1 MKNFL
6 LFFLFFALILIP
18 ACKKTKV
25 SESKVLENQNDKASY
40 AIGFDLGKNLKKYS
54 EDISLENMIQGIRD
68 GISGKNS
75 ILTEEET
82 KKTLTEFQQTIIKKE
97 LERRKEVA
105 IKNKVEEEKFLA
117 ENAKKEGVVTTVS
130 GLQYKIINEGNGPK
144 PTLEDTVKVH
154 YKGTFING
162 KEFDS
167 SYKRGEPVTFQLK
180 NMIPGWIEA
189 LQLMK
194 SGSKWQIFIPSS
206 LAYGEQGAGDII
218 EPNSLL
224 IFEVELLEVE
234 KSPGKK

>member
-1 MKNFL
+1 MKKLFLFL
-6 LFFLFFALILIP
+6 LISGLILIP
-18 ACKKTKV
+18 ACKKSQVKKET
-25 SESKVLENQNDKASY
+25 LETQKGKASY

-54 EDISLENMIQGIRD
+54 EDIELEKMLQGIRD
-68 GISGKNS
+68 GISGQNS

-82 KKTLTEFQQTIIKKE
+82 KKTLTEFQQTLIKKE
-97 LERRKEVA
+97 MERRKELAV
-105 IKNKVEEEKFLA
+105 KNKVEEEKFLA
-117 ENAKKEGVVTTVS
+117 ENAKKEGVVTTAS
-130 GLQYKIINEGNGPK
+130 GLQYKVIREGKGPK

-167 SYKRGEPVTFQLK
+167 SYKRGEPITFQLK

-189 LQLMK
+189 LQMMNA
-194 SGSKWQIFIPSS
+194 GSKWQIFIPSA

-234 KSPGKK
+234 KPSGK

>member
-1 MKNFL
+1 MKKLILFL
-6 LFFLFFALILIP
+6 LTFGLTLFP
-18 ACKKTKV
+18 ACKK
-25 SESKVLENQNDKASY
+25 SEVKKATLETQKDKASY

-54 EDISLENMIQGIRD
+54 EDIELEKMLQGIRD
-68 GISGKNS
+68 GISGQNS

-82 KKTLTEFQQTIIKKE
+82 KKTLSEFQQTLIRKE
-97 LERRKEVA
+97 MERRKELAV
-105 IKNKVEEEKFLA
+105 KNKVEEEKFLA
-117 ENAKKEGVVTTVS
+117 ENSKKEGVVTTAS
-130 GLQYKIINEGNGPK
+130 GLQYKVIREGKGSK

-167 SYKRGEPVTFQLK
+167 SYKKGEPITFQLK

-189 LQLMK
+189 LQLMNE
-194 SGSKWQIFIPSS
+194 GSKWQIFIPSA

-234 KSPGKK
+234 KSSGK

>member
-1 MKNFL
+1 MKKLILFL
-6 LFFLFFALILIP
+6 LTFGLILFP
-18 ACKKTKV
+18 ACKK
-25 SESKVLENQNDKASY
+25 SEVKKATLETQKDKASY

-54 EDISLENMIQGIRD
+54 EDIELEKMLQGIRD
-68 GISGKNS
+68 GISGQNS

-82 KKTLTEFQQTIIKKE
+82 KKTLSEFQQTLIRKE
-97 LERRKEVA
+97 MERRKELAV
-105 IKNKVEEEKFLA
+105 KNKVEEEKFLA
-117 ENAKKEGVVTTVS
+117 ENSKKEGVVTTAS
-130 GLQYKIINEGNGPK
+130 GLQYKVIREGKGSK

-167 SYKRGEPVTFQLK
+167 SYKKGEPVTFQLK

-189 LQLMK
+189 LPLMNE
-194 SGSKWQIFIPSS
+194 GSKWQIFIPSA

-234 KSPGKK
+234 KSSGK

>member
-1 MKNFL
+1 VKKFLFIFL
-6 LFFLFFALILIP
+6 LFTMVPFV
-18 ACKKTKV
+18 ACKKTKF
-25 SESKVLENQNDKASY
+25 SQQEKLENQKDKASY

-54 EDISLENMIQGIRD
+54 EDISLEKMIQGIRD
-68 GISGKNS
+68 GISGQKS
-75 ILTEEET
+75 ALTEEET
-82 KKTLTEFQQTIIKKE
+82 RKTLTEFQQNLIKKE

-117 ENAKKEGVVTTVS
+117 ENAKKEGVVTTAS
-130 GLQYKIINEGNGPK
+130 GLQYKVIREGNGPK

-154 YKGTFING
+154 YRGTFING

-167 SYKRGEPVTFQLK
+167 SYKRGEPVTFELK

-189 LQLMK
+189 LQMMK
-194 SGSKWQIFIPSS
+194 AGSKWQIFIPSS

-224 IFEVELLEVE
+224 IFEVELLEVV
-234 KSPGKK
+234 KK

>member
-1 MKNFL
+1 MKKLFLFL
-6 LFFLFFALILIP
+6 LISGLILIP
-18 ACKKTKV
+18 ACKKSQVKKGT
-25 SESKVLENQNDKASY
+25 LETQKGKASY

-54 EDISLENMIQGIRD
+54 EDIELEKMLQGIRD
-68 GISGKNS
+68 GISGQNS

-82 KKTLTEFQQTIIKKE
+82 KKTLTEFQQTLIKKE
-97 LERRKEVA
+97 MERRKELAV
-105 IKNKVEEEKFLA
+105 KNKVEEEKFLA
-117 ENAKKEGVVTTVS
+117 ENAKKEGVVTTAS
-130 GLQYKIINEGNGPK
+130 GLQYKVIREGKGPK

-167 SYKRGEPVTFQLK
+167 SYKRGEPITFQLK

-189 LQLMK
+189 LQMMNA
-194 SGSKWQIFIPSS
+194 GSKWQIFIPSA

-234 KSPGKK
+234 KPSGK

>member
-1 MKNFL
+1 MVPFV
-6 LFFLFFALILIP
+6 
-18 ACKKTKV
+18 ACKKTKF
-25 SESKVLENQNDKASY
+25 SQQEKLENQKDKASY

-54 EDISLENMIQGIRD
+54 EDISLEKMIQGIRD
-68 GISGKNS
+68 GISGQKS
-75 ILTEEET
+75 ALTEEET
-82 KKTLTEFQQTIIKKE
+82 RKTLTEFQQNLIKKE

-117 ENAKKEGVVTTVS
+117 ENAKKEGVVTTAS
-130 GLQYKIINEGNGPK
+130 GLQYKVIREGNGPK

-154 YKGTFING
+154 YRGTFING

-167 SYKRGEPVTFQLK
+167 SYKRGEPVTFELK

-189 LQLMK
+189 LQMMK
-194 SGSKWQIFIPSS
+194 AGSKWQIFIPSS

-224 IFEVELLEVE
+224 IFEVELLEVV
-234 KSPGKK
+234 KK

>member
-1 MKNFL
+1 MKKFFL
-6 LFFLFFALILIP
+6 IFLFFVLISIP
-18 ACKKTKV
+18 ACKKKEVNKATAPETQK
-25 SESKVLENQNDKASY
+25 DKASY

-54 EDISLENMIQGIRD
+54 EDISLEKMIDGIRD
-68 GISGKNS
+68 GIGGKNS

-82 KKTLTEFQQTIIKKE
+82 KKVLTEFQQTLIKKE
-97 LERRKEVA
+97 IERRKEIA

-117 ENAKKEGVVTTVS
+117 ENAKKEGVVTTAS
-130 GLQYKIINEGNGPK
+130 GLQYKIIKEGNGPK

-154 YKGTFING
+154 YRGTFING

-194 SGSKWQIFIPSS
+194 AGSKWQIFIPSA
-206 LAYGEQGAGDII
+206 LAYGEEGAGDII

-234 KSPGKK
+234 KGSKEK

>member
-1 MKNFL
+1 MKKL
-6 LFFLFFALILIP
+6 LLVFLFFALIFFP

-25 SESKVLENQNDKASY
+25 AKPSKLETEKEKASY

-54 EDISLENMIQGIRD
+54 EDISLESMIKGIRD
-68 GISGKNS
+68 GISGQNS

-82 KKTLTEFQQTIIKKE
+82 KKTLTEFQQNLLKKE
-97 LERRKEVA
+97 TERRKELA

-117 ENAKKEGVVTTVS
+117 ENSKKEGIVTTAS
-130 GLQYKIINEGNGPK
+130 GLQYKVIREGNGPK

-189 LQLMK
+189 LQMMK
-194 SGSKWQIFIPSS
+194 AGSKWQIFIPSA

-234 KSPGKK
+234 KASGK

>member
-1 MKNFL
+1 MKKFLFIFL
-6 LFFLFFALILIP
+6 LFTMVPFV
-18 ACKKTKV
+18 ACKKTKF
-25 SESKVLENQNDKASY
+25 SQQEKLENQKDKASY

-54 EDISLENMIQGIRD
+54 EDISLEKMIQGIRD
-68 GISGKNS
+68 GISGQKS
-75 ILTEEET
+75 ALTEEET
-82 KKTLTEFQQTIIKKE
+82 RKTLTEFQQNLIKKE

-117 ENAKKEGVVTTVS
+117 ENAKKEGVVTTAS
-130 GLQYKIINEGNGPK
+130 GLQYKVIREGNGPK

-154 YKGTFING
+154 YRGTFING

-167 SYKRGEPVTFQLK
+167 SYKRGEPVTFELK

-189 LQLMK
+189 LQMMK
-194 SGSKWQIFIPSS
+194 AGSKWQIFIPSS

-224 IFEVELLEVE
+224 IFEVELLEVV
-234 KSPGKK
+234 KK

>member
-1 MKNFL
+1 MKKLILFL
-6 LFFLFFALILIP
+6 LTFGLILFP
-18 ACKKTKV
+18 ACKK
-25 SESKVLENQNDKASY
+25 SEVKKATLETQKDKASY
-40 AIGFDLGKNLKKYS
+40 AIGFDLGKNLTKYS
-54 EDISLENMIQGIRD
+54 EDIELEKMLQGIRD
-68 GISGKNS
+68 GISGQNS

-82 KKTLTEFQQTIIKKE
+82 KKTLSEFQQTLIRKE
-97 LERRKEVA
+97 MERRKELAV
-105 IKNKVEEEKFLA
+105 KNKVEEEKFLA
-117 ENAKKEGVVTTVS
+117 ENSKKEGVVTTAS
-130 GLQYKIINEGNGPK
+130 GLQYKVIREGKGSK

-167 SYKRGEPVTFQLK
+167 SYKKGEPITFQLK

-189 LQLMK
+189 LPLMNE
-194 SGSKWQIFIPSS
+194 GSKWQIFIPSA

-234 KSPGKK
+234 KSSGK

>member
-1 MKNFL
+1 MKKFLLIFL
-6 LFFLFFALILIP
+6 LFALLAIS
-18 ACKKTKV
+18 ACKKTKATK
-25 SESKVLENQNDKASY
+25 SEALETQKDKASY

-54 EDISLENMIQGIRD
+54 EDIELEKMIKGIRD
-68 GISGKNS
+68 GISGQNS
-75 ILTEEET
+75 ILNEEET
-82 KKTLTEFQQTIIKKE
+82 KKTLTEFQQALIKKE
-97 LERRKEVA
+97 IERRKEVA

-117 ENAKKEGVVTTVS
+117 ENSKKEGVVTTAS
-130 GLQYKIINEGNGPK
+130 GLQYKVLSEGKGQK
-144 PTLEDTVKVH
+144 PTLEDSVKVH

-194 SGSKWQIFIPSS
+194 EGSKWQIFIPSS

-234 KSPGKK
+234 KAAGKK